1 MTRVSKSVVI
11 VLGLMVSFAAGHVT
25 ANGFATRINEGF
37 LNAFNSAGQ
46 NLFGSAVFGAQ
57 GLPPD
62 ALPPGPEDRP
72 PDPPLPP
79 EELPPPPEDRPP
91 DPALPPEELPPPP
104 EDRPPDPPLPPEELP
119 PPPEPEAVQ
128 VDFLTN
134 SQIRT
139 LLNVVEPPEADA
151 PQCRV
156 GLQVEIAG
164 DGSVSVIVDPDVYDP
179 DELIEIGTPTGGLP
193 HPCASIPG
201 FCADASDCPE
211 GDICVSNRCEV
222 GVPECTTN
230 EDCGVLADF
239 ICVDGQCVPF

>member
-1 MTRVSKSVVI
+1 MTRVPKSVVI
-11 VLGLMVSFAAGHVT
+11 VLGLMVSFAAGHVA

-72 PDPPLPP
+72 PDGPLPP
-79 EELPPPPEDRPP
+79 D
-91 DPALPPEELPPPP
+91 
-104 EDRPPDPPLPPEELP
+104 ELP

-139 LLNVVEPPEADA
+139 LLNVVEPPESDT

-179 DELIEIGTPTGGLP
+179 DELIEIGTPTGVPP

-222 GVPECTTN
+222 DVPECTTN

-239 ICVDGQCVPF
+239 ICVDGRCVPF

>member
-1 MTRVSKSVVI
+1 
-11 VLGLMVSFAAGHVT
+11 MVSFAAGHVA

-62 ALPPGPEDRP
+62 VLPPGPEDRP
-72 PDPPLPP
+72 PDGPLPP
-79 EELPPPPEDRPP
+79 EELPG
-91 DPALPPEELPPPP
+91 PP

-139 LLNVVEPPEADA
+139 LLNVVEPPEADT

-179 DELIEIGTPTGGLP
+179 EELIEIGTPTGVP
-193 HPCASIPG
+193 PRPCANGNVLDPG
-201 FCADASDCPE
+201 
-211 GDICVSNRCEV
+211 
-222 GVPECTTN
+222 
-230 EDCGVLADF
+230 
-239 ICVDGQCVPF
+239 DG